1 MSGSKKNSN
10 ASRETFL
17 KKYDNINLRNDLAT
31 VEKRV
36 PGFWD
41 VLEDIR
47 EHYRQSLHIYKSAL
61 GNIID
66 EISNEDMSHPVIHS
80 IRYRAKD
87 VDSLIVK
94 LIQKSAQVP
103 MDPQGNPDI
112 EKYRI
117 INKDNYY
124 KLITDLIGVRILIRY
139 RHQWKDVH
147 SLIWKLFHSDEYE
160 YIENWV
166 DEYKNDPAVKYI
178 VEKPKAYVKQST
190 DRPIY
195 EEIGK
200 NIFDIKDSNNHYASL
215 HYIVNVGGR
224 YCEIQV
230 RTIFDEAWC
239 ECDHDFVYKAA
250 TKSKKDKKTLEK
262 LSIILSQHTTA
273 AESIVNLMCELA
285 TPTPAKKNAKAQEV
299 RSHTDSQDKLSKS
312 FSAIQKRAEQLSET
326 ESFID
331 SLIHID

>member
-1 MSGSKKNSN
+1 MSGTKKSSSI
-10 ASRETFL
+10 SRETFL
-17 KKYDNINLRNDLAT
+17 KKYDNINLRNDLET

-36 PGFWD
+36 PDFWNT
-41 VLEDIR
+41 LESIR
-47 EHYRQSLHIYKSAL
+47 KHYLNSLNVNKSTL
-61 GNIID
+61 GAIID
-66 EISNEDMSHPVIHS
+66 EIRNEDMKLPVIHS

-87 VDSLIVK
+87 VESLLVK

-103 MDPQGNPDI
+103 ANPQDNPDI
-112 EKYRI
+112 EKYRV
-117 INKDNYY
+117 INKNNYY

-139 RHQWKDVH
+139 RKQWKNVH

-160 YIENWV
+160 YIENWI
-166 DEYKNDPAVKYI
+166 DEYKKDPAVKYI
-178 VEKPKAYVKQST
+178 VEKPKAYVKQNS
-190 DRPIY
+190 DRLIY

-215 HYIVNVGGR
+215 HYIVNVGGI

-239 ECDHDFVYKAA
+239 ECDHDFVYKAHA
-250 TKSKKDKKTLEK
+250 KSKKDKKTLEK
-262 LSIILSQHTTA
+262 LSIVLSQHTTA

-285 TPTPAKKNAKAQEV
+285 TPTPTKKSVETPETC
-299 RSHTDSQDKLSKS
+299 SHTDSKEKISKS
-312 FSAIQKRAEQLSET
+312 FSAIQQRAEQLLET